1 MEEKQQNEKTILLP
15 SPDHDDK
22 GQTVRAGRTH
32 SGQKSVNR
40 DDKVKPVRKLR
51 LLLLVLLLLISSGTV
66 LYLFYTYKEQK
77 TLTAELKSALQNN
90 GTEQAHRILKIME
103 QHRYT
108 SEEIVAF
115 SKQLSRQDRL
125 KDLWNKTQQTFNLGM
140 LAQAYNAVLPFT
152 INTLYHDRAV
162 AMIGQI
168 QEQRVKGIIQTATTM
183 YTSGN
188 KKQAEQLLNYVLAT
202 DPGNKNA
209 LDILK
214 MLRTDEATNLA
225 PKHIHKKIQ
234 TQLTGDEAYKKGQ
247 LKSAMKLWSESHT
260 TENQRKVVLAGTIN
274 KYLNL
279 GTKACD
285 KRDYASAA
293 SLLGKAEVFVNLLKN
308 TGVSDPVMEQKI
320 HVYLGQSYGMLGTR
334 ALSGRAYKY
343 ARQYFEKSLDYEPEN
358 QEALR
363 GFSTLN
369 DQADKLYKK
378 AYTLSSANKS
388 EACRLYKEAGMIA
401 RKDADVYKKIKKH
414 STACEQ

>member
-1 MEEKQQNEKTILLP
+1 MEEKLQNEKTILLP

-22 GQTVRAGRTH
+22 SEPVRAGRMR
-32 SGQKSVNR
+32 SGQKSVNS

-51 LLLLVLLLLISSGTV
+51 LLLVLLLLISSGTV
-66 LYLFYTYKEQK
+66 LYLLYTYKEQK
-77 TLTAELKSALQNN
+77 TLTAELQSALQNN
-90 GTEQAHRILKIME
+90 RTEQAHRILKIME

-108 SEEIVAF
+108 SEDIAAF
-115 SKQLSRQDRL
+115 STQLSRQDRL
-125 KDLWNKTQQTFNLGM
+125 KDLWDKTQQMYNLGM
-140 LAQAYNAVLPFT
+140 LTQAYNAVQPFT
-152 INTLYHDRAV
+152 LNTSYHDRAV
-162 AMIGQI
+162 VMIGQI
-168 QEQRVKGIIQTATTM
+168 EEQRAKGIIQTATTM

-209 LDILK
+209 LNILK
-214 MLRTDEATNLA
+214 MLRTDEAANPA
-225 PKHIHKKIQ
+225 PKHTRTKIQ
-234 TQLTGDEAYKKGQ
+234 TRLTGDEAYKKGQ
-247 LKSAMKLWSESHT
+247 LNSAMKLWSESHT
-260 TENQRKVVLAGTIN
+260 TENQRKIVLAGTIN

-293 SLLGKAEVFVNLLKN
+293 SLLGKAEGFAALLKN
-308 TGVSDPVMEQKI
+308 SGVSDPAMEHKI
-320 HVYLGQSYGMLGTR
+320 HVYLGLSYGMLGTR
-334 ALSGRAYKY
+334 ALSGHAYKY
-343 ARQYFEKSLDYEPEN
+343 ARQYFEKSLDYDPEN

-369 DQADKLYKK
+369 DQAVKLYKK

-401 RKDADVYKKIKKH
+401 RKDADVYKKIKKQ